1 MPGKIEAR
9 LAELGIELPEAAAP
23 AANYVP
29 YVLEGGTLYIAGQIP
44 FWNGELKHVGKVGA
58 DYSVEHAPLRTVC

>member
-1 MPGKIEAR
+1 MAGKIEAR

-29 YVLEGGTLYIAGQIP
+29 YVLEGGTLYIRETMSALDNVRIEEEARANIYQHNARK
-44 FWNGELKHVGKVGA
+44 FLKLK
-58 DYSVEHAPLRTVC
+58 